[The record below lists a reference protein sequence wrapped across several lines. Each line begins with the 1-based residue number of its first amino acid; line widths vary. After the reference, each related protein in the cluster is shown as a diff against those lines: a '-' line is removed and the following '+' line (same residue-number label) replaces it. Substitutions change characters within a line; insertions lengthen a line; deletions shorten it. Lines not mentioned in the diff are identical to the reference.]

1 MLTIENID
9 KIVNKTLGKKNFY
22 VESITERILKCPIT
36 GVANT
41 PAYMIGI
48 TNRKFSVTIELD
60 REVSRGGWGYRLIGI
75 SGKHEYLS
83 LKQIQNID
91 IVLDKIRYVGID

>member
-1 MLTIENID
+1 MLTIENVG

-22 VESITERILKCPIT
+22 VESITEKILKCPIT
-36 GVANT
+36 GLVNT
-41 PAYMIGI
+41 PVYMIGI
-48 TNRKFSVTIELD
+48 TNRKFTATIELD
-60 REVSRGGWGYRLIGI
+60 REVSRGGYRLIGI

-91 IVLDKIRYVGID
+91 IMLDKIRYVGID

>member
-22 VESITERILKCPIT
+22 VESITETILKCPIT

-60 REVSRGGWGYRLIGI
+60 REVTNSKGYRLIGI

-83 LKQIQNID
+83 INQIKNID
-91 IVLDKIRYVGID
+91 IVLDKIRYIGID

>member
-1 MLTIENID
+1 MLTIENVG

-22 VESITERILKCPIT
+22 VESITETILKCPIT
-36 GVANT
+36 GVANN
-41 PAYMIGI
+41 PAYMIVI
-48 TNRKFSVTIELD
+48 TNRKFTATIELD

-83 LKQIQNID
+83 IKQIQNID

>member
-1 MLTIENID
+1 MITIENID

-22 VESITERILKCPIT
+22 VESITETILKCPIT
-36 GVANT
+36 GVANHS
-41 PAYMIGI
+41 AYMIGI
-48 TNRKFSVTIELD
+48 TNRKFTITIELD
-60 REVSRGGWGYRLIGI
+60 REATNSKGYRLIGI

>member
-1 MLTIENID
+1 MITIENID

-22 VESITERILKCPIT
+22 VESITETILKCPIT

-48 TNRKFSVTIELD
+48 TNRKFTATIELD
-60 REVSRGGWGYRLIGI
+60 REATNSKGYRLIGVR
-75 SGKHEYLS
+75 GKQEYLS
-83 LKQIQNID
+83 LNQIKNID
-91 IVLDKIRYVGID
+91 IVLDKIRYVGIE

>member
-1 MLTIENID
+1 MITIENVG

-22 VESITERILKCPIT
+22 VESITAAFLKCPIT

-41 PAYMIGI
+41 PAYMIVI
-48 TNRKFSVTIELD
+48 TNRKFSTTIELD
-60 REVSRGGWGYRLIGI
+60 REATNSKGYRLIGI